1 MKKKILFISVL
12 SLLTIMPYSLAD
24 TEKAFEDTPVSEE
37 APQLNSDNEVQTV
50 KKEKKGFFSRFK
62 KKNKPVEKNNLNLPE
77 PELGRE
83 VDAVSPDEDTK
94 IQGSVSETKIVSVDD
109 CISFA
114 LENNPAIENALGTS
128 DIYKTKI
135 GQAWSAFFP
144 KFSAGLSYSRNEMFT
159 GTFGGMNVPKSRYN
173 LFYDPQISANMLI
186 FDFGKTSA
194 IAKMA
199 KKTHEAAELDVQTTI
214 LNVIYN
220 VKSAYYHLLFAL
232 QQEKLYEDMV
242 SDYELH
248 LKQAQAYYQIGTKP
262 KIDVLTA
269 EYNLGN
275 AKLNLIKAQ
284 NTVKVA
290 SAQLSNAMGLPEF
303 TNFTVKDDFK
313 MNAYDIELKNAIK
326 TAFETRP
333 ALLAAKK
340 KSDASE
346 LLVKSSVRAFAPDL
360 SAFASYNRGGK
371 NLDTDQGYQFGGQLS
386 YTSVNLMLLK
396 KQVDEAKATHK
407 RDLAAYEVVKQQVY
421 LEVKEGYLDLVNAQD
436 SIGVS
441 RLAMNSAKEQYDQ
454 ASGRYKVGL
463 GTAIELKDAETTYRN
478 SQLKY
483 YQTILN
489 YHVAAANLENM
500 IGKPI
505 KSSEEKL

>member
-12 SLLTIMPYSLAD
+12 SLLTIMPYSLAE
-24 TEKAFEDTPVSEE
+24 TEKAYEDTPVQEE
-37 APQLNSDNEVQTV
+37 APQLNLDEQP
-50 KKEKKGFFSRFK
+50 KKEKKGFFSKFK
-62 KKNKPVEKNNLNLPE
+62 KQKKVKTDVELPE
-77 PELGRE
+77 INEGRE
-83 VDAVSPDEDTK
+83 VDAVSPEDSTTVK
-94 IQGSVSETKIVSVDD
+94 GAVSEVKIISVDD
-109 CISFA
+109 CVRFA
-114 LENNPAIENALGTS
+114 LENNPAIENAMGTA

-173 LFYDPQISANMLI
+173 LFYDPQLSANMLI

-199 KKTHEAAELDVQTTI
+199 KKTYEATELDVQTTI

-232 QQEKLYEDMV
+232 QQEKLYEDTV
-242 SDYELH
+242 KDYELH
-248 LKQAQAYYQIGTKP
+248 LKQAQAYYNIGTKP

-290 SAQLSNAMGLPEF
+290 SAQLSTAMGLPEF
-303 TNFTVKDDFK
+303 TNFTVKDDFN
-313 MNAYDIELKNAIK
+313 MNAYDIELKDALK
-326 TAFETRP
+326 TAFQSRP

-360 SAFASYNRGGK
+360 KAFASYNRGGK
-371 NLDTDQGYQFGGQLS
+371 NLNSDQGYQFGGELS
-386 YTSVNLMLLK
+386 YSTVNLMLLK
-396 KQVDEAKATHK
+396 KQVDEAKATHR
-407 RDLAAYEVVKQQVY
+407 RDLAAYEVVKQQVH
-421 LEVKEGYLDLVNAQD
+421 LEVKEAYLDLINAQD

-478 SQLKY
+478 SQLQY

-489 YHVAAANLENM
+489 YHVSAANLENM
-500 IGKPI
+500 IGTPI
-505 KSSEEKL
+505 ISSEENL

>member
-12 SLLTIMPYSLAD
+12 SLLTVMPC
-24 TEKAFEDTPVSEE
+24 AFAEPEQALSDTPVAEE
-37 APQLNSDNEVQTV
+37 APQLNLDNQTV
-50 KKEKKGFFSRFK
+50 KKEKKRLFSWIK
-62 KKNKPVEKNNLNLPE
+62 KAKKQKKQTEETKLPE
-77 PELGRE
+77 PDLGEE
-83 VDAVSPDEDTK
+83 VDAVSPDNSAQIK
-94 IQGSVSETKIVSVDD
+94 GGVSETKIMSVDD
-109 CISFA
+109 CIRFA
-114 LENNPAIENALGTS
+114 LENNPAIENAMGTS
-128 DIYKTKI
+128 EIYKTKI

-144 KFSAGLSYSRNEMFT
+144 TFSAGVSYSRNEMFR
-159 GTFGGMNVPKSRYN
+159 GTFGGMDIPKSRYN
-173 LFYDPQISANMLI
+173 LFYDPQLSANMLV

-194 IAKMA
+194 LAKMA
-199 KKTHEAAELDVQTTI
+199 KKTYEATELDVQTTI
-214 LNVIYN
+214 LNVIFN

-232 QQEKLYEDMV
+232 QQEKLYEDTV
-242 SDYELH
+242 QDFELH

-303 TNFTVKDDFK
+303 TNFTVKDEFK
-313 MNAYDIELKNAIK
+313 MNAYDVELNNALK

-346 LLVKSSVRAFAPDL
+346 LLVKSSLRAFTPDL

-386 YTSVNLMLLK
+386 YSGVNLMRLK

-436 SIGVS
+436 SIGVA
-441 RLAMNSAKEQYDQ
+441 RLAMNTAKEQYDQ

-478 SQLKY
+478 SQLQY
-483 YQTILN
+483 YQTVLN
-489 YHVAAANLENM
+489 YHVSAANLENM